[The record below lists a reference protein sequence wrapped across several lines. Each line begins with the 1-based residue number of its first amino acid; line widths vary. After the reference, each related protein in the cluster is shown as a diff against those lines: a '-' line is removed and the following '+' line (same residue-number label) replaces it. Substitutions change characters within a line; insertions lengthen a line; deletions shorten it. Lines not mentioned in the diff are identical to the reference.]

1 MVGER
6 GAARPLSETGTQ
18 NPPREARKGEH
29 IWVLDGFGGADTMD
43 TQEETSMFQ
52 TLTHIIRSI
61 QTTMAITLG
70 GARLQPLRIET
81 RRTRRAATF
90 IEYALLAGVAVAV
103 TFLLRNQLLT
113 LVERVVSG
121 VTGGFE
127 QNK

>member
-1 MVGER
+1 
-6 GAARPLSETGTQ
+6 
-18 NPPREARKGEH
+18 
-29 IWVLDGFGGADTMD
+29 MD

-61 QTTMAITLG
+61 QTTLAITLG

-103 TFLLRNQLLT
+103 TFLLREQLLA
-113 LVERVVSG
+113 LVRSVIKG
-121 VTGGFE
+121 VTDGFDS
-127 QNK
+127 NKA

>member
-1 MVGER
+1 
-6 GAARPLSETGTQ
+6 
-18 NPPREARKGEH
+18 
-29 IWVLDGFGGADTMD
+29 
-43 TQEETSMFQ
+43 MFQ

-61 QTTMAITLG
+61 QTTLAITLG

-113 LVERVVSG
+113 LVDKVITG
-121 VTGGFE
+121 VGNGFD